1 MSNKIP
7 MILLICSAMAYCPT
21 YAGFSEDSYV
31 SLSADRIETLHVKG
45 EGMVLIRED
54 ERCKNNEINY
64 SLNFINNVLMDG
76 RNNSVTFNTN
86 NGIEIF
92 LPKNIVVKKVI
103 DIKQGIIDILGG
115 KGDITITNT
124 NGEVT
129 LKPTV
134 WGTTNITLDKGNVD
148 LRGLD
153 ENSNVMFDLYA
164 KKEKKVES
172 HVAGLQLTVTY
183 SWWWPHFKG
192 TLGDETKSKLIKVWA
207 STGAIF
213 LNKRD
218 VFANI

>member
-1 MSNKIP
+1 
-7 MILLICSAMAYCPT
+7 MILLICGVILYCPS
-21 YAGFSEDSYV
+21 YASYFNEKEYDSV
-31 SLSADRIETLHVKG
+31 STELVETLYVNGKG
-45 EGMVLIRED
+45 LVFIKED
-54 ERCKNNEINY
+54 DHCKNNSMFY
-64 SLNFINNVLMDG
+64 SFTSIRKVVVDPKTT
-76 RNNSVTFNTN
+76 SVTFDTDY
-86 NGIEIF
+86 GINIH
-92 LPKNIVVKKVI
+92 LPKDRIIKKVI
-103 DIKQGIIDILGG
+103 NITEGPVDIQGG

-134 WGTTNITLDKGNVD
+134 WGTTDITLDKGNVD

-153 ENSNVMFDLYA
+153 ENSNVEFDLCA